1 MKLLLDFFP
10 IVLFFGAFKIWGIFV
25 ATTVAIVATLLQ
37 LAWMRYRTGRT
48 EPMQWLS
55 LGVSVLCGGATLIAQ
70 DETFIKWK
78 PTVLYWAMGG
88 ALLVGQVFFR
98 RNWLQSLMKNQMAL
112 PDHAWRVMLWSWCGF
127 FALMGALNL
136 WVAYHF
142 DTDTWV
148 NFKLFGGMGLMLV
161 FVLAQAMYLGRHMD
175 TEAKDTEAKDTEAKD
190 AAPSEPKP

>member
-10 IVLFFGAFKIWGIFV
+10 ILLFFGAFKIWGIYV

-37 LAWMRYRTGRT
+37 LAWMRYSTGRT

-55 LGVSVLCGGATLIAQ
+55 LGVIVVFGGATLIAQ

-78 PTVLYWAMGG
+78 PSVLYWAMGG

-98 RNWLQSLMKNQMAL
+98 RNWLQSLMKSQMAL

-127 FALMGALNL
+127 FAVMGVLNI

-161 FVLAQAMYLGRHMD
+161 FVLAQAMYLGRFMD
-175 TEAKDTEAKDTEAKD
+175 KGENESVPPE
-190 AAPSEPKP
+190 SKP

>member
-10 IVLFFGAFKIWGIFV
+10 ILLFFGAFKIWGIFV

-37 LAWMRYRTGRT
+37 LAWMRYSTGRT

-55 LGVSVLCGGATLIAQ
+55 LGVIVVFGGATLIAQ

-78 PTVLYWAMGG
+78 PSVLYWAMGG

-98 RNWLQSLMKNQMAL
+98 RNWLQSLMKSQMAL

-127 FALMGALNL
+127 FAVMGVLNL
-136 WVAYHF
+136 WVAYEF

-148 NFKLFGGMGLMLV
+148 NFKLFGGMGLMPV
-161 FVLAQAMYLGRHMD
+161 FVLAQAMYLGRFMD
-175 TEAKDTEAKDTEAKD
+175 NGEVTAE
-190 AAPSEPKP
+190 KPESKP

>member
-10 IVLFFGAFKIWGIFV
+10 ILLFFGAFKLWDIFV
-25 ATTVAIVATLLQ
+25 ATMVAIVATLLQ
-37 LAWMRYRTGRT
+37 LGWMRYSTGRT

-55 LGVSVLCGGATLIAQ
+55 LGVIVVFGGATLVAQ

-88 ALLVGQVFFR
+88 ALMVGQVFFR
-98 RNWLQSLMKNQMAL
+98 RNWLQSLMKSQMAL

-127 FALMGALNL
+127 FALMGVLNL

-161 FVLAQAMYLGRHMD
+161 FVLAQAMYLGRYMD
-175 TEAKDTEAKDTEAKD
+175 NGENAQ
-190 AAPSEPKP
+190 APPESKP

>member
-10 IVLFFGAFKIWGIFV
+10 ILLFFGAFKIWGIYV

-37 LAWMRYRTGRT
+37 LAWMRYSTGRT

-55 LGVSVLCGGATLIAQ
+55 LGVIVVFGGATLIAQ

-98 RNWLQSLMKNQMAL
+98 RNWLQSLMKSQMAL

-127 FALMGALNL
+127 FAVMGVLNI

-161 FVLAQAMYLGRHMD
+161 FVLAQAMYLGRFMD
-175 TEAKDTEAKDTEAKD
+175 KGENPDVPPE
-190 AAPSEPKP
+190 SKP

>member
-10 IVLFFGAFKIWGIFV
+10 ILLFFGAFKIWGIFV
-25 ATTVAIVATLLQ
+25 ATTVAIVATLIQ
-37 LAWMRYRTGRT
+37 LAWMRYSTGRT

-55 LGVSVLCGGATLIAQ
+55 LGVIVVFGGATLIAQ

-78 PTVLYWAMGG
+78 PSVLYWAMGG

-98 RNWLQSLMKNQMAL
+98 RNWLQSLMKSQMAL

-127 FALMGALNL
+127 FAVMGVLNL

-161 FVLAQAMYLGRHMD
+161 FVLAQAMYLGRFMD
-175 TEAKDTEAKDTEAKD
+175 NGEVTAD
-190 AAPSEPKP
+190 KPESKT

>member
-10 IVLFFGAFKIWGIFV
+10 ILLFFGAFKIWGIYV

-37 LAWMRYRTGRT
+37 LARMRYSTGRT

-55 LGVSVLCGGATLIAQ
+55 LGVIVVFGGATLIAQ

-98 RNWLQSLMKNQMAL
+98 RNWLQSLMKSQMAL

-127 FALMGALNL
+127 FAVMGVLNI

-161 FVLAQAMYLGRHMD
+161 FVLAQAMYLGRFMD
-175 TEAKDTEAKDTEAKD
+175 KGENPDVPPE
-190 AAPSEPKP
+190 SKP

>member
-10 IVLFFGAFKIWGIFV
+10 ILLFFGAFKIWGIYV

-37 LAWMRYRTGRT
+37 LAWMRYSTGRT

-55 LGVSVLCGGATLIAQ
+55 LGVIVVFGVATLIAQ

-98 RNWLQSLMKNQMAL
+98 RNWLQSLMKSQMAL

-127 FALMGALNL
+127 FAVMGVLNL

-161 FVLAQAMYLGRHMD
+161 FVLAQAMYLGRFMD
-175 TEAKDTEAKDTEAKD
+175 KGENESVPPE
-190 AAPSEPKP
+190 SKP

>member
-10 IVLFFGAFKIWGIFV
+10 ILLFFGAFKLWDIFV
-25 ATTVAIVATLLQ
+25 ATMMAIVATLLQ
-37 LAWMRYRTGRT
+37 LGWMRYSTGRT

-55 LGVSVLCGGATLIAQ
+55 LGVIVVFGGATLVAQ

-88 ALLVGQVFFR
+88 ALMVGQVFFR
-98 RNWLQSLMKNQMAL
+98 RNWLQSLMKSQMAL

-127 FALMGALNL
+127 FALMGVLNL

-161 FVLAQAMYLGRHMD
+161 FVLAQAMYLGRYMD
-175 TEAKDTEAKDTEAKD
+175 NGENAQ
-190 AAPSEPKP
+190 APPESKP

>member
-10 IVLFFGAFKIWGIFV
+10 ILLFFGAFKIWGIFV
-25 ATTVAIVATLLQ
+25 ATTVAIVATLIQ
-37 LAWMRYRTGRT
+37 LAWMRYSTGRT

-55 LGVSVLCGGATLIAQ
+55 LGVIVVFGGATLIAQ

-78 PTVLYWAMGG
+78 PSVLYWAMGG

-98 RNWLQSLMKNQMAL
+98 RNWLQSLMKSQMAL

-127 FALMGALNL
+127 FAVMGVLNL

-161 FVLAQAMYLGRHMD
+161 FVLAQAMYLGRFMD
-175 TEAKDTEAKDTEAKD
+175 SGEVTAEK
-190 AAPSEPKP
+190 PEPKP

>member
-10 IVLFFGAFKIWGIFV
+10 IVLFFGAFKLWGIFV
-25 ATTVAIVATLLQ
+25 ATSVAIVATLLQ

-55 LGVSVLCGGATLIAQ
+55 LGVIVVFGGATLVAQ

-88 ALLVGQVFFR
+88 TLLVGQVFFR
-98 RNWLQSLMKNQMAL
+98 RNWLQSLMISQMAL
-112 PDHAWRVMLWSWCGF
+112 PDHAWLVMLWSWSGF
-127 FALMGALNL
+127 FAIMGVINL

-161 FVLAQAMYLGRHMD
+161 FVLAQAMYLGRFMD
-175 TEAKDTEAKDTEAKD
+175 NGDNPAVPPE
-190 AAPSEPKP
+190 SKP

>member
-10 IVLFFGAFKIWGIFV
+10 ILLFFGAFKIWGIFV

-37 LAWMRYRTGRT
+37 LAWMRYSTGRT

-55 LGVSVLCGGATLIAQ
+55 LGVIVVFGGATLIAQ

-78 PTVLYWAMGG
+78 PSVLYWAMGG

-98 RNWLQSLMKNQMAL
+98 RNWLQSLMKSQMAL

-127 FALMGALNL
+127 FAVMGVLNL

-161 FVLAQAMYLGRHMD
+161 FVLAQAMYLGRFMD
-175 TEAKDTEAKDTEAKD
+175 SGEVTAEK
-190 AAPSEPKP
+190 PEPKP

>member
-10 IVLFFGAFKIWGIFV
+10 ILLFFGAFKIWGIFV

-37 LAWMRYRTGRT
+37 LAWMRYSTGRT

-55 LGVSVLCGGATLIAQ
+55 LGVIVVFGGATLIAQ

-98 RNWLQSLMKNQMAL
+98 RNWLQSLMKSQMAL

-127 FALMGALNL
+127 FAVMGVLNI

-161 FVLAQAMYLGRHMD
+161 FVLAQAMYLGRFMD
-175 TEAKDTEAKDTEAKD
+175 KGENPDVPPE
-190 AAPSEPKP
+190 SKP

>member
-10 IVLFFGAFKIWGIFV
+10 ILLFFGAFKIWGIFV
-25 ATTVAIVATLLQ
+25 ATTVAIVATLIQ
-37 LAWMRYRTGRT
+37 LAWMRYSTGRT

-55 LGVSVLCGGATLIAQ
+55 LGVIVVFGGATLIAQ

-78 PTVLYWAMGG
+78 PSVLYWAMGG

-98 RNWLQSLMKNQMAL
+98 RNWLQSLMKSQMAL

-127 FALMGALNL
+127 FAVMGVLNL
-136 WVAYHF
+136 WVAYEF

-161 FVLAQAMYLGRHMD
+161 FVLAQAMYLGRFMD
-175 TEAKDTEAKDTEAKD
+175 NGEVTAD
-190 AAPSEPKP
+190 KPESKP

>member
-10 IVLFFGAFKIWGIFV
+10 ILLFFGAFKIWGIYV

-37 LAWMRYRTGRT
+37 LGWMRYSTGRT

-55 LGVSVLCGGATLIAQ
+55 LGVIVVFGGATLVAQ

-88 ALLVGQVFFR
+88 ALMVGQVFFR
-98 RNWLQSLMKNQMAL
+98 RNWLQSLMKSQMAL

-127 FALMGALNL
+127 FALMGVLNL

-161 FVLAQAMYLGRHMD
+161 FVLAQAMYLGRYMD
-175 TEAKDTEAKDTEAKD
+175 NGENAQ
-190 AAPSEPKP
+190 APPESKP

>member
-10 IVLFFGAFKIWGIFV
+10 ILLFFGAFKIWGIFV
-25 ATTVAIVATLLQ
+25 ATTVAIVATLIQ
-37 LAWMRYRTGRT
+37 LAWMRYSTGRT

-55 LGVSVLCGGATLIAQ
+55 LGVIVVFGGATLIAQ

-78 PTVLYWAMGG
+78 PSVLYWAMGG

-98 RNWLQSLMKNQMAL
+98 RNWLQSLMKSQMAL

-127 FALMGALNL
+127 FAVMGVLNL
-136 WVAYHF
+136 WVAYEF

-161 FVLAQAMYLGRHMD
+161 FVLAQAMYLGRFMD
-175 TEAKDTEAKDTEAKD
+175 NGEVTAE
-190 AAPSEPKP
+190 KPESKP

>member
-10 IVLFFGAFKIWGIFV
+10 ILLFFGAFKIWGIFV
-25 ATTVAIVATLLQ
+25 ATTVAIVATLIQ
-37 LAWMRYRTGRT
+37 LAWMRYSTGRT

-55 LGVSVLCGGATLIAQ
+55 LGVIVVFGGATLIAQ

-78 PTVLYWAMGG
+78 PSVLYWAMGG

-98 RNWLQSLMKNQMAL
+98 RNWLQSLMKSQMAL

-127 FALMGALNL
+127 FAVMGVLNL
-136 WVAYHF
+136 WVAYEF

-161 FVLAQAMYLGRHMD
+161 FVLAQAMYLGRFMD
-175 TEAKDTEAKDTEAKD
+175 NGEVT
-190 AAPSEPKP
+190 SEKPESKP

>member
-10 IVLFFGAFKIWGIFV
+10 ILLFFGAFKIWGIFV

-37 LAWMRYRTGRT
+37 LAWMRYSTGRT

-55 LGVSVLCGGATLIAQ
+55 LGVIVVFGGATLIAQ

-98 RNWLQSLMKNQMAL
+98 RNWLQSLMKSQMAL

-127 FALMGALNL
+127 FAVMGVLNL

-161 FVLAQAMYLGRHMD
+161 FVLAQAMYLGRFMD
-175 TEAKDTEAKDTEAKD
+175 KGENESVPPE
-190 AAPSEPKP
+190 SKP

>member
-1 MKLLLDFFP
+1 M
-10 IVLFFGAFKIWGIFV
+10 
-25 ATTVAIVATLLQ
+25 LLQ
-37 LAWMRYRTGRT
+37 R
-48 EPMQWLS
+48 LS
-55 LGVSVLCGGATLIAQ
+55 LVVIVVFGGATLIAQ

-78 PTVLYWAMGG
+78 PSVLYWAMGG

-98 RNWLQSLMKNQMAL
+98 RNWLQSLMKSQMSL

-127 FALMGALNL
+127 FAVMGALNL

-161 FVLAQAMYLGRHMD
+161 FVVAQAMYLGRFMD
-175 TEAKDTEAKDTEAKD
+175 TEDQDV
-190 AAPSEPKP
+190 APSEPKP

>member
-10 IVLFFGAFKIWGIFV
+10 FLLFFGAFKIWGIFV

-37 LAWMRYRTGRT
+37 LAWMRYSTGRT

-55 LGVSVLCGGATLIAQ
+55 LGVIVVFGGATLIAQ

-98 RNWLQSLMKNQMAL
+98 RNWLQSLMKSQMAL
-112 PDHAWRVMLWSWCGF
+112 PDHAWRVWVFRRDGC
-127 FALMGALNL
+127 AQYMGRLPL
-136 WVAYHF
+136 
-142 DTDTWV
+142 
-148 NFKLFGGMGLMLV
+148 
-161 FVLAQAMYLGRHMD
+161 
-175 TEAKDTEAKDTEAKD
+175 
-190 AAPSEPKP
+190 

>member
-1 MKLLLDFFP
+1 MKLLIDFFP
-10 IVLFFGAFKIWGIFV
+10 ILLFFGAFKIWGIFV

-37 LAWMRYRTGRT
+37 LGWMRYSTGRT

-55 LGVSVLCGGATLIAQ
+55 LGVIVMFGGATLVAQ

-88 ALLVGQVFFR
+88 ALMVGQVFFR
-98 RNWLQSLMKNQMAL
+98 RNWLQSLMKSQMAL

-127 FALMGALNL
+127 FALMGVLNL

-161 FVLAQAMYLGRHMD
+161 FVLAQAMYLGRYMD
-175 TEAKDTEAKDTEAKD
+175 NGENAQ
-190 AAPSEPKP
+190 APPESKP

>member
-10 IVLFFGAFKIWGIFV
+10 ILLFFGAFKIWGIFV

-37 LAWMRYRTGRT
+37 LGWMRYRSGRT

-55 LGVSVLCGGATLIAQ
+55 LGVIVVFGGATLIAQ

-98 RNWLQSLMKNQMAL
+98 RNWLQSLMKSQMAL

-127 FALMGALNL
+127 FAVMGVLNL

-161 FVLAQAMYLGRHMD
+161 FVLAQAMYLGRFMD
-175 TEAKDTEAKDTEAKD
+175 TEAQD